1 MSPERAALVIHC
13 PVSLE
18 AALPGPLCQYVRAD
32 QSTTAQCAPG
42 QRRREVL
49 TVLWRQRGWI
59 LAPSLLF
66 TVQVTLGKSFLRI
79 SCGPGGQW
87 GPCR

>member
-1 MSPERAALVIHC
+1 MGWLQNGAALVIHC

-32 QSTTAQCAPG
+32 QSTTAQCAG
-42 QRRREVL
+42 EKSWQL
-49 TVLWRQRGWI
+49 LWRQRGWI
-59 LAPSLLF
+59 LAPTLLF

-79 SCGPGGQW
+79 SCAPGGQW
-87 GPCR
+87 GPYC

>member
-1 MSPERAALVIHC
+1 MAPEWAALVIHC

-49 TVLWRQRGWI
+49 A
-59 LAPSLLF
+59 APLETEGLDS
-66 TVQVTLGKSFLRI
+66 
-79 SCGPGGQW
+79 GPNSSVYCTSDFG
-87 GPCR
+87 